1 VTNIFEEILGWDKI
15 QKEIDMDKEKVIE
28 AYEANLMAIDA
39 IVLELD
45 VIKGELE
52 KLRRNLKV
60 FKPIIQNM

>member
-1 VTNIFEEILGWDKI
+1 MTNIFEEILGWDKI